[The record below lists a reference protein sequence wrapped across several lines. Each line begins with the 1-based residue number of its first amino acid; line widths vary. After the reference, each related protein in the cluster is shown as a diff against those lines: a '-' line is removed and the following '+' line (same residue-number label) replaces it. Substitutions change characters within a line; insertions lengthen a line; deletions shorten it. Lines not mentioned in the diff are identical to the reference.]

1 MTAPLDGYGITKNTV
16 KIIRD
21 TRVMQKL
28 RSTLLS
34 AALAGIAA
42 ASSPVALAQ
51 NIDTTTQWN
60 GANFISSWGVTN
72 TATYGQTFTPTGTQF
87 GLSNFTF
94 YLAQTSGVPPRYQ
107 AFVYEWNATTQRI
120 TGSALFTSGVMQS
133 PTGTAFN
140 AVTINTGGVALTPG
154 KTYVLFL
161 TTSSIT
167 GQAVGSYKWGSLSN
181 NTAIAN
187 GQFVFFNNTADFSL
201 LSSANW
207 STIGQDLAALIN
219 FIPPVAYSVNNVGA
233 NAAIGAGYALDR
245 LLLSSNGTGD
255 LATVVSAFG
264 NLPNM
269 YSVAIAA
276 QQTLPLM
283 NAGMNKITLNTMG
296 DVNRVIQARVDGETG
311 VSAGDSFQGSRDV
324 WMKPYGTIA
333 QQGSSQGISGY
344 DARNYGLAFGVDKR
358 FSGSDR
364 IGAAFAY
371 GQVKVNSNGDAL
383 NNASIQTYTLVGYG
397 RHAFDERT
405 DLTWQV
411 DGGVT
416 ENAGRRLIDFGGLN
430 RIATSNYRAY
440 TAHAGAAVGRT
451 YSWTANTTLAPVLR
465 ADYSY
470 IRSNSYSEDGAG
482 VLNLQV
488 DAGHADQFIVGAEGR
503 LVHKLD
509 GERLFTVNL
518 GVGYDMINKRGIIN
532 SSYAGGGP
540 AFVTTGISASPWM
553 ARGGAGF
560 TFTKVRNAQVSV
572 RYDFEARS
580 SSYLNQTAS
589 VNVRMPF

>member
-1 MTAPLDGYGITKNTV
+1 MTRLKQSLI
-16 KIIRD
+16 
-21 TRVMQKL
+21 
-28 RSTLLS
+28 
-34 AALAGIAA
+34 ALALATLGAPA
-42 ASSPVALAQ
+42 FAQ
-51 NIDTTTQWN
+51 NIDTTPQWN
-60 GANFISSWGVTN
+60 GTTFISSWGVPN
-72 TATYGQTFTPTGTQF
+72 TATYGQTFVPTGTQF
-87 GLSNFTF
+87 ALNNFTF
-94 YLAQTSGVPPRYQ
+94 YLQQQSGTAPQFQ
-107 AFVYEWNATTQRI
+107 AYVYEWNTATSRI
-120 TGSALFTSGVMQS
+120 TGNAVFASGVM
-133 PTGTAFN
+133 TAPSGATYS
-140 AVTINTGGVALTPG
+140 AVTVNTGGVALQPG

-161 TTSSIT
+161 TTSTIT
-167 GQAVGSYKWGSLSN
+167 GQASATYRYGSLGN
-181 NTAIAN
+181 NTAIPN
-187 GQFVFFNNTADFSL
+187 GQFVFFNNGTNFGQ
-201 LSSANW
+201 LSTGAW
-207 STIGQDLAALIN
+207 SFIGQDLATIMQ
-219 FIPPVAYSVNNVGA
+219 FTPPVAYSVNNVGA
-233 NAAIGAGYALDR
+233 NAAIGAGYSLDR
-245 LLLSSNGTGD
+245 MLLANNGTGD
-255 LATVVSAFG
+255 LGVVAQAFG
-264 NLPNM
+264 SLPNM

-283 NAGMNKITLNTMG
+283 NAGLNKVTLNTMG
-296 DVNRVIQARVDGETG
+296 DVNRVIQARIGGETG
-311 VSAGDSFQGSRDV
+311 ASAGDAFQGSRDV

-333 QQGSSQGISGY
+333 QQGSREGVSGY

-358 FSGSDR
+358 FSEADR

-383 NNASIQTYTLVGYG
+383 NTANIQTYTLIGYG

-416 ENAGRRLIDFGGLN
+416 QNAGRRLIDFGGLN

-440 TAHAGAAVGRT
+440 TAHAGVAVGRT
-451 YSWTANTTLAPVLR
+451 YSWTEKTTLAPVLR

-488 DAGHADQFIVGAEGR
+488 DAGHADNFIVGAEGR
-503 LVHKLD
+503 LAHKID
-509 GERLFTVNL
+509 GERLFTANL
-518 GVGYDMINKRGIIN
+518 GIGYDMINKRGIIN

-540 AFVTTGISASPWM
+540 AFVTTGISTSPWM
-553 ARGGAGF
+553 VRGGAGF